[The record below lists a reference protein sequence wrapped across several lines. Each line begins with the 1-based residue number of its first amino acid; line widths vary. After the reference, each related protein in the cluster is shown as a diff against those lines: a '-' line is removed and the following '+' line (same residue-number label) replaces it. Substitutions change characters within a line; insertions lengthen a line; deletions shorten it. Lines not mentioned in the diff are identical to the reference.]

1 VGTSIDH
8 CVSFGDFV
16 LKRSNWHSASTL
28 GSTPE
33 SMAGNPDINVE
44 ARKRR
49 LSKLLQERSA
59 SSDSDAL
66 YYDDLCM

>member
-1 VGTSIDH
+1 MNVYWSLCIFWGLRLETIK
-8 CVSFGDFV
+8 
-16 LKRSNWHSASTL
+16 LHSASTL

-49 LSKLLQERSA
+49 LSKLLRERSA